1 MHCRFL
7 TIVHHS
13 HFRYD
18 PFSGW
23 EPQIGLDCTREDNY
37 GLRYLRMLVACVKSV
52 FRLHDQKVL
61 PLLAATDVT
70 IVSLTAPLHDAD
82 SEWRSGLAE
91 AVIEE
96 IKGRAPADA
105 LWPAAA
111 SEWIRSCAN
120 SAGMPRDRETS
131 HLHAEAGLMALA
143 CKTRLSGGSGGDE
156 CCNYGSPVFTV
167 CITS

>member
-82 SEWRSGLAE
+82 SEWRSGLTLPIQSE
-91 AVIEE
+91 DLKVSFISGRDVIPTFCIHQVEMHNTSWPNCCGAYAF
-96 IKGRAPADA
+96 GRSDH
-105 LWPAAA
+105 
-111 SEWIRSCAN
+111 
-120 SAGMPRDRETS
+120 TS
-131 HLHAEAGLMALA
+131 LM
-143 CKTRLSGGSGGDE
+143 
-156 CCNYGSPVFTV
+156 
-167 CITS
+167 